1 MGRQFIAALFL
12 LATLPLTA
20 QALDIGASKTNPLN
34 VAADDTRDSLTELAS
49 KLARECTSEVVL
61 KSFSNDLHA
70 HYSNP
75 QTQVESREVSQIVS
89 SDVETTTE
97 RTSTDVVFGE
107 NDIWF
112 EHPSSANAAKQ
123 VSASL
128 RVTMLESESAEQA
141 AKVEADLSS
150 DDLDLSE
157 MFEMHA
163 QIPVV
168 VVHTATARS
177 CIENNWGRRL
187 CSDKPAMAP
196 TAELVMGSGFI
207 PQMNWINASTV
218 LTTKKVLDL
227 ADYASCVYFKWSEAR
242 P

>member
-1 MGRQFIAALFL
+1 MGRPFIVAFFL
-12 LATLPLTA
+12 LATLPLA
-20 QALDIGASKTNPLN
+20 ARALDIGAGKKNPLN

-49 KLARECTSEVVL
+49 KVARECTSDVVL
-61 KSFSNDLHA
+61 KSFSNDLHT

-75 QTQVESREVSQIVS
+75 QTQVESREVSQIIS

-97 RTSTDVVFGE
+97 RSSTDVVFGE

-112 EHPSSANAAKQ
+112 EHPSSANVSKQ

-128 RVTMLESESAEQA
+128 RVTMLESESAEHA
-141 AKVEADLSS
+141 ALVEADLSS

-157 MFEMHA
+157 MFEI
-163 QIPVV
+163 QTQVPVI
-168 VVHTATARS
+168 VVHSATARS
-177 CIENNWGRRL
+177 CVENNWGRRL
-187 CSDKPAMAP
+187 CSDKPAPSP
-196 TAELVMGSGFI
+196 TAELVMGSGFV
-207 PQMNWINASTV
+207 PQVTWINASTG
-218 LTTKKVLDL
+218 LTTKKILDL